1 MRRYLFDKTFKI
13 IAITSIVFSLAL
25 MLCMFFSLLVHG
37 CGAFFI
43 HETKV
48 SLTLN
53 EQYTPQAF
61 LSPAAEFIVK
71 DFLVQ
76 HPEKKNQNV
85 SLWLPLNYT
94 TTIKDQL
101 ATKVV
106 FNKYLFSNTD
116 SKFVE
121 YAGMKA
127 SIMGSLLVILVAMLI
142 AIPLS
147 LASAI
152 YLEKYAP
159 QNMLT
164 YWLEIN
170 INNLSAM
177 PSIVFGL
184 IGLLLF
190 IGVFNLPRASAI
202 VGGMTLSLMVMPS
215 IIIATREAIKNVPIA
230 IEDAARAL
238 GARELQILMHHILP
252 IALPNIMTGIIF
264 AIARA
269 IGETAPLM
277 LIGMVAFVLEA
288 PGDIFDPTTTMPVQ
302 IYLWA
307 NNPEAG
313 FLEKTSAAILI
324 LLAILLLINILSFVI
339 RRKFETKW

>member
-1 MRRYLFDKTFKI
+1 MPRYLFDKIFKI
-13 IAITSIVFSLAL
+13 IAIASIVLSLSL
-25 MLCMFFSLLVHG
+25 MLCMFFSLLGHG
-37 CGAFFI
+37 YGAFFI
-43 HETKV
+43 RETKV
-48 SLTLN
+48 SLKLN
-53 EQYTPQAF
+53 EPYTHQEF
-61 LSPAAEFIVK
+61 LSPAAEFIVR
-71 DFLVQ
+71 DFLAQ
-76 HPEKKNQNV
+76 HPKTQDV
-85 SLWLPLNYT
+85 SLWLPLNHT
-94 TTIKDQL
+94 TTIKDEL
-101 ATKVV
+101 ATRVV
-106 FNKYLFSNTD
+106 FNKYLFTNTD

-127 SIMGSLLVILVAMLI
+127 SILGSLLVIFVAMLI

-159 QNMLT
+159 KTLLT

-202 VGGMTLSLMVMPS
+202 VGGMTLALMVMPT
-215 IIIATREAIKNVPIA
+215 IIIATREAIKNIPMA

-238 GARELQILMHHILP
+238 GARELQILIHHILP
-252 IALPNIMTGIIF
+252 MALPNIMTGIIF

-277 LIGMVAFVLEA
+277 LIGMVAFILEA
-288 PGDIFDPTTTMPVQ
+288 PSNILDPTTTMPVQ

-324 LLAILLLINILSFVI
+324 LLAILLLINILSFTI